1 MHDKAHDWNRTWYTP
16 NPDLT
21 QCFQNTVLV
30 WVPCIYLWVCAP
42 FYFLYLYCHDRGHIC
57 MSCLCCTKVVLGFLL
72 ASFGFVEFFYILL
85 ERHSEIQQHTV
96 FLVSPVIRSLSVV
109 LAVLLIQ
116 YERRQGCRSSVFLF
130 FYWLLAI
137 VCALVPLRT
146 KTQLAVE
153 EGFSSDAVRYAAFFS
168 YFALLLAELVLSC
181 FADQRPFSTE
191 PNKETNPCP
200 DQDASFLSK
209 ILFWWFTGLVVKGYR
224 KPLKAEDLWSLRKDD
239 TSEKIISDLEQEWTM
254 ECARLQQKTD
264 SLSPTATL
272 GSKMPDQAQL
282 LRKLQKEQSSSF
294 CLLRAL
300 ARVFGPYFLS
310 GTLCLVVHDVFM
322 FSIPQVLSLLLAFM
336 SDADAPLW
344 KGYFYAALMFLVSC
358 MQSLF
363 NHQYMYSCFTVGM
376 RVKTAVMGLVYR
388 KSLVITNAA
397 RRTSTVGEIV
407 NLVSADTQKLM
418 DFVVYFNAVWLAPIE
433 ITLCLFFLWQHLGP
447 SALAGIATIILIFPL
462 NGVIAKQRSKLQEVQ
477 MKHTDGRIKLMNE
490 ILNGIKILKFY
501 AWEKAF
507 LERVL
512 GYRAKEL
519 KALKK
524 SQILYSISIAS
535 FNSSTF
541 LIAFVMFGVYV
552 LIDERNVLDAQK
564 VFVSMALIN
573 ILKTPLSLLPFSMS
587 TTMQHSTGTE
597 LTHSDTAL
605 QHSTGTELA
614 HSDTALQ
621 HSTGTELAH
630 SDTALQHSTGTELA
644 HSDTALQHSTGTE
657 LAHSDTAL
665 QHSTGTELTHSD
677 TVLQHSTGTELA
689 HSDTALQHSTGT
701 ELTHSDTAL
710 QHSTGTVLTH
720 SDTVLQH
727 STGTEL
733 AHSDTALKHST
744 GTELTHSDTV
754 LQHSTGTEL
763 TYSDTALQHSTGTEL
778 TYSDTAL
785 QHSTGTELTYSD
797 TALQHSTGTELTY
810 SDTALQHSTGTE
822 LTYSDTAL
830 QHSTG
835 TELAHSDTALQH
847 STGTELTHSDT
858 ALQHSTGTEL
868 THSEATK
875 IPNRLIRRHNSQA
888 LVSLKRL
895 GKFLCQEELKSDSV
909 DRKPLHPAGSS
920 VLVENGT
927 FSWSRDGAPCLKRI
941 SVSVA
946 RGSLVA
952 VVGHVG
958 SGKSSL
964 LSALLGEMEKKN
976 GRVSL
981 QGSVA
986 YVPQQAWIQNAT
998 LRDNIVFGQE
1008 RKERWYQRVVEAC
1021 ALVDDLE
1028 ILPAG
1033 DETEIGE
1040 KGLNLSGGQKQRVS
1054 LARAV
1059 YREAD
1064 VYLLDDPLSAVDAH
1078 VGQHI
1083 FQKVIGPKGVL
1094 RDRTRVLVTHGL
1106 SYLPQVDLILV
1117 LVDGEITEMGSYQE
1131 LLNRQGAFAEF
1142 IHAYTTCYTYNAIQV
1157 CLVQCS
1163 GPYSQVLHEMLYV
1176 SADPCVNVAGTRK
1189 SSSRLSVTDYM
1200 PVPRDLSQEQIVSGD
1215 TGSTS
1220 LQNVEPNSDTD
1231 QPQAAKDAG
1240 KLTEADRA
1248 KTGRVK
1254 MAIYMEYFKTIGL
1267 ALILPIIFLYV
1278 FQQAAS
1284 ISYNYWLSMWAD
1296 DPVVN
1301 GTQLD
1306 TDFKLGVYGALGF
1319 AQGIA
1324 IFGTTVAIS
1333 VGGIIASRHLHQDL
1347 LHNMLRSPMSFFER
1361 TPSGNLLNRFSKE
1374 VDAID
1379 CMIPDGLKMMLG
1391 YLFKLLEIC
1400 IIVLLATPITAV
1412 IILPLGLFY
1421 GFIQSF
1427 YVATSCQ
1434 LRRLESVSRSPI
1446 YTHFNETVQG
1456 ASVIRAFGEQPRF
1469 ILQTNQRVDENQK
1482 SYFPRFVAT
1491 RWLAVNLEFLGNC
1504 IVLSAAI
1511 FSVMGKGILSPGIVG
1526 LSVSHALQVTGILS
1540 WIVRSWTDVENNIVS
1555 VERVKEYADTPK
1567 EVGIVGRTGAGKS
1580 SLALGIFRIL
1590 EAAKGEIYIDGINIA
1605 EIGLHELRSRI
1616 TIIPQDPVLFSGTL
1630 RMNLDPFDA
1639 YSDEEVW
1646 NSLELAHLKN
1656 FVSGLPDRLNHE
1668 CSEGGENLS
1677 LGQRQLVC
1685 LARALLR
1692 KTKILVL
1699 DEATAAVDLE
1709 TDNLIQSTIRSQFEQ
1724 CTVLTIAHRLNTVMD
1739 YTRYNA
1745 GAARGR
1751 REQPGQGNTVGL
1763 GCPITV
1769 LEGTPGLTGTIR

>member
-1 MHDKAHDWNRTWYTP
+1 MDSFCSLSGLDPLWDWNRTWYTP
-16 NPDLT
+16 NPELT

-42 FYFLYLYCHDRGHIC
+42 FYFLYLYCHDRGHIHL
-57 MSCLCCTKVVLGFLL
+57 SCLCCTKVVLGFLL

-85 ERHSEIQQHTV
+85 ERQSEIQQHLV

-116 YERRQGCRSSVFLF
+116 YERTQGCRSSIFLF
-130 FYWLLAI
+130 IYWLLAVI
-137 VCALVPLRT
+137 CALVPLRA
-146 KTQLAVE
+146 KIQLAVE

-168 YFALLLAELVLSC
+168 HFALQLAELVLSC
-181 FADQRPFSTE
+181 FADHPPFSTV
-191 PNKETNPCP
+191 PVKETNPCP

-209 ILFWWFTGLVVKGYR
+209 ILFWWFTGLVVKGYK

-239 TSEKIISDLEQEWTM
+239 TSEKIISDLKQEWSV
-254 ECARLQQKTD
+254 ECAKLQQKTD

-272 GSKMPDQAQL
+272 GSRMPDQAQL
-282 LRKLQKEQSSSF
+282 LRKLQKEQSSGF

-336 SDADAPLW
+336 SDANAPLW

-397 RRTSTVGEIV
+397 RRTCTVGEIV

-507 LERVL
+507 MERVL

-552 LIDERNVLDAQK
+552 LIDKRNVLDAQK

-587 TTMQHSTGTE
+587 TTMQ
-597 LTHSDTAL
+597 A
-605 QHSTGTELA
+605 
-614 HSDTALQ
+614 
-621 HSTGTELAH
+621 
-630 SDTALQHSTGTELA
+630 
-644 HSDTALQHSTGTE
+644 
-657 LAHSDTAL
+657 
-665 QHSTGTELTHSD
+665 
-677 TVLQHSTGTELA
+677 V
-689 HSDTALQHSTGT
+689 
-701 ELTHSDTAL
+701 
-710 QHSTGTVLTH
+710 
-720 SDTVLQH
+720 
-727 STGTEL
+727 
-733 AHSDTALKHST
+733 
-744 GTELTHSDTV
+744 
-754 LQHSTGTEL
+754 
-763 TYSDTALQHSTGTEL
+763 
-778 TYSDTAL
+778 
-785 QHSTGTELTYSD
+785 
-797 TALQHSTGTELTY
+797 
-810 SDTALQHSTGTE
+810 
-822 LTYSDTAL
+822 
-830 QHSTG
+830 
-835 TELAHSDTALQH
+835 
-847 STGTELTHSDT
+847 
-858 ALQHSTGTEL
+858 
-868 THSEATK
+868 
-875 IPNRLIRRHNSQA
+875 
-888 LVSLKRL
+888 VSLKRL
-895 GKFLCQEELKSDSV
+895 GKFLCQEELKSDNV
-909 DRKPLHPAGSS
+909 DRTPSHPGSS
-920 VLVENGT
+920 VLVENGI
-927 FSWSRDGAPCLKRI
+927 FSWSRDGAPCLKKI
-941 SVSVA
+941 NVSVA

-998 LRDNIVFGQE
+998 LRDNIVFGRE
-1008 RKERWYQRVVEAC
+1008 RKESWYQRVVEAC
-1021 ALVDDLE
+1021 ALMPDLE

-1059 YREAD
+1059 YRKAD

-1083 FQKVIGPKGVL
+1083 FEKVIGPKGVL

-1142 IHAYTTCYTYNAIQV
+1142 IHAYASTERKESTVHRA
-1157 CLVQCS
+1157 
-1163 GPYSQVLHEMLYV
+1163 
-1176 SADPCVNVAGTRK
+1176 TRK

-1200 PVPRDLSQEQIVSGD
+1200 PVSRDLSQEQLVSGD
-1215 TGSTS
+1215 TGSPS
-1220 LQNVEPNSDTD
+1220 LQNVEPSSETD
-1231 QPQAAKDAG
+1231 QPEVAEDAG

-1254 MAIYMEYFKTIGL
+1254 LAIYMEYFKTIGL

-1284 ISYNYWLSMWAD
+1284 LSYNYWLSMWAD

-1400 IIVLLATPITAV
+1400 IIVLLATPIAAI

-1491 RWLAVNLEFLGNC
+1491 RWLAVNLEFLGNG

-1511 FSVMGKGILSPGIVG
+1511 FSVMAKGTLSPGIVG

-1567 EVGIVGRTGAGKS
+1567 EAAWTLENSPMPPAWPQTGTIELRGYGLQYRKGLEWALKDISIDIQEREKVGIVGRTGAGKS

-1590 EAAKGEIYIDGINIA
+1590 EAAKGEIFIDGINIA

-1709 TDNLIQSTIRSQFEQ
+1709 TDNLIQSTIRSQFEE

-1739 YTRYNA
+1739 YTRVIVMDKGLIVESDSPSNLI
-1745 GAARGR
+1745 GQRGHFFR
-1751 REQPGQGNTVGL
+1751 MCREASLV
-1763 GCPITV
+1763 
-1769 LEGTPGLTGTIR
+1769 

>member
-1 MHDKAHDWNRTWYTP
+1 MDYFCSLSGLDPLWDWNRTWYTP

-42 FYFLYLYCHDRGHIC
+42 FYYLYLHSHNRGYIR
-57 MSCLCCTKVVLGFLL
+57 MSCLCCTKMVLSFLL

-109 LAVLLIQ
+109 LVVLLIQ

-130 FYWLLAI
+130 IYWLLAI
-137 VCALVPLRT
+137 VCALVPLRA
-146 KTQLAVE
+146 KIQLAVE
-153 EGFSSDAVRYAAFFS
+153 EGFSSDAVRYTAFFS

-282 LRKLQKEQSSSF
+282 LRKLQKEQSSGF

-397 RRTSTVGEIV
+397 RRTCTVGEIV

-552 LIDERNVLDAQK
+552 LIDEGNVLDAQK

-587 TTMQHSTGTE
+587 TTMQ
-597 LTHSDTAL
+597 
-605 QHSTGTELA
+605 
-614 HSDTALQ
+614 
-621 HSTGTELAH
+621 
-630 SDTALQHSTGTELA
+630 
-644 HSDTALQHSTGTE
+644 
-657 LAHSDTAL
+657 
-665 QHSTGTELTHSD
+665 
-677 TVLQHSTGTELA
+677 
-689 HSDTALQHSTGT
+689 
-701 ELTHSDTAL
+701 
-710 QHSTGTVLTH
+710 
-720 SDTVLQH
+720 
-727 STGTEL
+727 
-733 AHSDTALKHST
+733 
-744 GTELTHSDTV
+744 
-754 LQHSTGTEL
+754 
-763 TYSDTALQHSTGTEL
+763 
-778 TYSDTAL
+778 
-785 QHSTGTELTYSD
+785 
-797 TALQHSTGTELTY
+797 
-810 SDTALQHSTGTE
+810 
-822 LTYSDTAL
+822 
-830 QHSTG
+830 
-835 TELAHSDTALQH
+835 
-847 STGTELTHSDT
+847 
-858 ALQHSTGTEL
+858 
-868 THSEATK
+868 
-875 IPNRLIRRHNSQA
+875 A

-909 DRKPLHPAGSS
+909 DRKPLHPGSS

-927 FSWSRDGAPCLKRI
+927 FSWSKDGAPCLKRI
-941 SVSVA
+941 NVSVA

-1021 ALVDDLE
+1021 ALVPDLE

-1083 FQKVIGPKGVL
+1083 FEKVIGPKGVL

-1142 IHAYTTCYTYNAIQV
+1142 IRAYTSTECKESSV
-1157 CLVQCS
+1157 
-1163 GPYSQVLHEMLYV
+1163 HK
-1176 SADPCVNVAGTRK
+1176 GTRK

-1200 PVPRDLSQEQIVSGD
+1200 PIPRDLSQEQIVSGD

-1220 LQNVEPNSDTD
+1220 LQNVEPSSETD

-1567 EVGIVGRTGAGKS
+1567 EAAWTLENSPLSPAWPQTGTIELRGYGLQYRKGLEWALKDISIHIQEREKVGIVGRTGAGKS

-1709 TDNLIQSTIRSQFEQ
+1709 TDNLIQLTIRSQFEE

-1739 YTRYNA
+1739 YTRVIVMDKGLIVESDSPSNLI
-1745 GAARGR
+1745 GQRGHFYR
-1751 REQPGQGNTVGL
+1751 MCREASLV
-1763 GCPITV
+1763 
-1769 LEGTPGLTGTIR
+1769 